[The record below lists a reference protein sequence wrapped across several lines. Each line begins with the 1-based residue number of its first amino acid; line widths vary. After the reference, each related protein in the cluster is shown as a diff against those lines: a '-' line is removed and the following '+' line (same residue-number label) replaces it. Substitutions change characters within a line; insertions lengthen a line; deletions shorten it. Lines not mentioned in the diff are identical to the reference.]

1 MSYSFPDTAQF
12 ASKWGGP
19 PGPQPTPSS
28 ACLVWIGLNSLAT
41 GGSRGT
47 RADQGVCPTIPV
59 QFPALENYMTLGAL
73 ACGLPPWSGPLRLFR
88 NPGRSRHGGV
98 RRSPGKTLIHIKT
111 AVKRGCA
118 KHSDCAACAVRPLRP
133 ADEPWCV
140 TNPTPAHSVSQ
151 NAGGSLSTELS
162 QTIRGG

>member
-1 MSYSFPDTAQF
+1 MVNAKVCARSRVGVDSWRSHDCERGTQECAMSYSFPDIAQF

-28 ACLVWIGLNSLAT
+28 ACLVWIGLNSLPT

-73 ACGLPPWSGPLRLFR
+73 ACAGPPGPAA
-88 NPGRSRHGGV
+88 
-98 RRSPGKTLIHIKT
+98 LIT
-111 AVKRGCA
+111 QEAE
-118 KHSDCAACAVRPLRP
+118 
-133 ADEPWCV
+133 ADEGV
-140 TNPTPAHSVSQ
+140 
-151 NAGGSLSTELS
+151 
-162 QTIRGG
+162 

>member
-1 MSYSFPDTAQF
+1 MAARYLWDRPTMARLSHRANLEQCALWRTHFCAMSYSFSDIAQF

-59 QFPALENYMTLGAL
+59 QFPALENYMTLRTF
-73 ACGLPPWSGPLRLFR
+73 ACRVHNRVNVSVRYFRTSAGTSANAARMSVRHTHGLIDPML
-88 NPGRSRHGGV
+88 
-98 RRSPGKTLIHIKT
+98 T
-111 AVKRGCA
+111 
-118 KHSDCAACAVRPLRP
+118 
-133 ADEPWCV
+133 
-140 TNPTPAHSVSQ
+140 
-151 NAGGSLSTELS
+151 LS
-162 QTIRGG
+162 QCPPTFSRS